1 MLVLA
6 SLTLTAALASGSQ
19 TPDVPPREREVLMEF
34 FAATDGGHWKD
45 NSGWGSDRPV
55 CEWHGVFCGGI
66 EFDASRPT
74 VTWLS
79 LAFNHLRG
87 TVPAS
92 LGALV
97 HLERLNLSGNEL
109 TGLLPEPLL
118 ARWDAHAF
126 ELDAMGTRFSNM
138 VVTAMVTVAST
149 GVLCSPTNDLHF
161 TATYD
166 AASMKA
172 TFESV
177 RCARPTGRRTECVVR
192 DGRVFDMERF
202 SRALAVM
209 NYDALR
215 AEYSAPFTVSTH
227 QQDVTTT
234 AKWGDGRQKTVK
246 TSGREGPVEAWAAQQ
261 LFLSLQ
267 SSTDWER
274 ETRKPRCSFQR

>member
-1 MLVLA
+1 MLLA
-6 SLTLTAALASGSQ
+6 SLMVMVALASASQ
-19 TPDVPPREREVLMEF
+19 APDVPPREREILMEF

-55 CEWHGVFCGGI
+55 CEWNGVFCDFI
-66 EFDASRPT
+66 DFDASRPT
-74 VTWLS
+74 VIWLS
-79 LAFNHLRG
+79 LDFNNLRG
-87 TVPAS
+87 TVPPS
-92 LGALV
+92 LGALAQ
-97 HLERLNLSGNEL
+97 LKRLSLSGNQL

-118 ARWDAHAF
+118 QRWDGHAF
-126 ELDAMGTRFSNM
+126 ELDARGNHFSNM
-138 VVTAMVTVAST
+138 VVAATVTVAST

-202 SRALAVM
+202 SRALAM
-209 NYDALR
+209 MKYDALR

-234 AKWGDGRQKTVK
+234 AEWGDGRQKTVK

-261 LFLSLQ
+261 LFLSLEG
-267 SSTDWER
+267 STNWER
-274 ETRKPRCSFQR
+274 ESRKPRCSFQR

>member
-1 MLVLA
+1 MLELATLIFAA
-6 SLTLTAALASGSQ
+6 SLAGALQ

-34 FAATDGGHWKD
+34 FAATDGERWKD
-45 NSGWGSDRPV
+45 KTGWGSDCPV

-79 LAFNHLRG
+79 LDFNNLRG
-87 TVPAS
+87 NVPPS
-92 LGALV
+92 LGALAQ
-97 HLERLNLSGNEL
+97 LTRLSLSDNQL
-109 TGLLPEPLL
+109 TGPLPEPLL
-118 ARWDAHAF
+118 QRWDGHAF
-126 ELDAMGTRFSNM
+126 ELDARGNHFSNM
-138 VVTAMVTVAST
+138 VGTATVAVAST
-149 GVLCSPTNDLHF
+149 GVLCSPTSDLHF

-227 QQDVTTT
+227 QQYLTTT
-234 AKWGDGRQKTVK
+234 ATWGDGRQKTVK

-274 ETRKPRCSFQR
+274 ETRKPRCSFQH